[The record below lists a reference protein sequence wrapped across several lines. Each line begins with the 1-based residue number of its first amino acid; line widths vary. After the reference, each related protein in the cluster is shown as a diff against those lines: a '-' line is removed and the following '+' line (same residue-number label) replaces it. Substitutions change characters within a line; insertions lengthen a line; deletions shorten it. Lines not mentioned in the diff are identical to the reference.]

1 MNKTKLLTIAVIVL
15 VVINLSALSFFI
27 SNKPPHGM
35 GERREMPREIVIRK
49 LHFDEQQTKQYE
61 LLIDAHRKTVD
72 SLDNTIKGYKGLL
85 YKQLSATNTDE
96 KEQLL
101 LQIATTQATIEKL
114 HFNHFVALKKLCK
127 PDQLD
132 DYNELTN
139 ELAKIFSPKLP
150 PQDLNRAP

>member
-15 VVINLSALSFFI
+15 VVINLLALSFFI
-27 SNKPPHGM
+27 ANKPPHGM

-61 LLIDAHRKTVD
+61 QLIDAHRKKVD
-72 SLDNTIKGYKGLL
+72 SLDNTIKGYKSLL
-85 YKQLSATNTDE
+85 YKQLSSTNTDE

-114 HFNHFVALKKLCK
+114 HFDHFVALKKLCK

-132 DYNELTN
+132 DYNELTH